1 MKKSVVLSAILCLFM
16 MLSGCKETMSL
27 DVTYGETQVIN
38 SEKLS
43 KYENLSWTSNDN
55 TVAEVNEKNEI
66 IGKAPGTAVLTASN
80 NDKIVAEY
88 TVNVSIIPATDIV
101 LSTNSTELVVDDEFQ
116 LNYTLFPDNASNY
129 GIKWK
134 SADENV
140 AVVHEDGSVLA
151 VSPGQTTISASNE
164 SGIMAACSV
173 TVKEKSAYDRLSDED
188 KSFVDCAL
196 KNLNSFKNP
205 DSVIIKEIGKL
216 DTWWTVHISAMN
228 GFGGM
233 NSEVYYLDKELGF
246 WNWKALGEDR
256 DVLII
261 PKDSYNIELINEAIN
276 EKR

>member
-1 MKKSVVLSAILCLFM
+1 M
-16 MLSGCKETMSL
+16 
-27 DVTYGETQVIN
+27 
-38 SEKLS
+38 
-43 KYENLSWTSNDN
+43 
-55 TVAEVNEKNEI
+55 
-66 IGKAPGTAVLTASN
+66 
-80 NDKIVAEY
+80 
-88 TVNVSIIPATDIV
+88 ATC
-101 LSTNSTELVVDDEFQ
+101 
-116 LNYTLFPDNASNY
+116 A
-129 GIKWK
+129 
-134 SADENV
+134 
-140 AVVHEDGSVLA
+140 
-151 VSPGQTTISASNE
+151 
-164 SGIMAACSV
+164 V
-173 TVKEKSAYDRLSDED
+173 TVKDKSAYDRLSNED

-196 KNLNSFKNP
+196 KHLNSFKNP